1 MLSTACYYDTERSRH
16 FLQKCVCIWDI
27 ICEGDVDEADEL
39 DILELFV
46 ICSSSS
52 LLI

>member
-1 MLSTACYYDTERSRH
+1 MLSTTCYYSIERSQH
-16 FLQKCVCIWDI
+16 FLQKCVCTWDT

>member
-1 MLSTACYYDTERSRH
+1 MLSTACCHSIERSQH
-16 FLQKCVCIWDI
+16 FLQKCVCTWDI
-27 ICEGDVDEADEL
+27 ICEGDADEADEF

-52 LLI
+52 RLM